1 MGISAPGVSFR
12 EITRANRSEVEA
24 LTVTE
29 AQAGY
34 VTSIAES
41 LVEAGETPDAR
52 PWFRAVYADGE
63 PVGFVMLS
71 DGITVANPD
80 YLGPYYLWRLL
91 VDQRY
96 QGRGYG
102 SAALRLAVEHVCTRA
117 DARVL
122 ITSVVQGPASPV
134 GFYLRQGFRLTGE
147 VHRGELVLELDLS
160 SARSTGLTAA
170 TEPEPTLD

>member
-1 MGISAPGVSFR
+1 MY
-12 EITRANRSEVEA
+12 
-24 LTVTE
+24 
-29 AQAGY
+29 AG
-34 VTSIAES
+34 
-41 LVEAGETPDAR
+41 D
-52 PWFRAVYADGE
+52 E

-71 DGITVANPD
+71 DGITVVNPG

-122 ITSVVQGPASPV
+122 VTSVGQGPASPV
-134 GFYLRQGFRLTGE
+134 GFYLRHGFRLTGE
-147 VHRGELVLELDLS
+147 VHQGELVLEFVLP
-160 SARSTGLTAA
+160 TA
-170 TEPEPTLD
+170 PSPG

>member
-1 MGISAPGVSFR
+1 MTISAPAVSLR

-24 LTVTE
+24 LAVTE
-29 AQAGY
+29 VQAGY
-34 VTSIAES
+34 VTSIAQS
-41 LVEAGETPDAR
+41 LVEAAETPDAC
-52 PWFRAVYADGE
+52 PWYRAVYAGDE

-71 DGITVANPD
+71 DGITVVNPG

-122 ITSVVQGPASPV
+122 VTSVGQGPASPV
-134 GFYLRQGFRLTGE
+134 GFYLRHGFRLTGE
-147 VHRGELVLELDLS
+147 VHQGELVLEFVLP
-160 SARSTGLTAA
+160 TA
-170 TEPEPTLD
+170 PSPG